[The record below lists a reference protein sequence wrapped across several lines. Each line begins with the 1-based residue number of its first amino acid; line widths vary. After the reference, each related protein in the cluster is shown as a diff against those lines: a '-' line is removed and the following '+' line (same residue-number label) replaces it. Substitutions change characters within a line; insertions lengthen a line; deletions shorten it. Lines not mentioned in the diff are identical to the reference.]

1 MATSKKRKKTPSS
14 VKNFVLSVGISF
26 NTNTGKASA
35 SGASLRPG
43 KKTATKRK
51 RRASVPASSGISG
64 GETRKRKT
72 TTRRKKRA

>member
-1 MATSKKRKKTPSS
+1 MTKKKKSPSH

-43 KKTATKRK
+43 KQTATKRK
-51 RRASVPASSGISG
+51 RKASVPASSGISG
-64 GETRKRKT
+64 GATRKRKT
-72 TTRRKKRA
+72 TARKKSVTT